1 MLKSY
6 EAIYENGQ
14 LKWLAET
21 PPIQSG
27 RVIVTIL
34 EDNSP
39 PIKPRT
45 SPHSIAEKGKTLGEI
60 VNPIVDEEEWKSS
73 LLQVLSTLPKLDE
86 EFPDCDQNLPPL
98 EDIEM

>member
-1 MLKSY
+1 MLESY

-14 LKWLAET
+14 LKWLKEK
-21 PPIQSG
+21 PPIHSG
-27 RVIVTIL
+27 RVIVTVL

-45 SPHSIAEKGKTLGEI
+45 PPYSIAEKEKALG
-60 VNPIVDEEEWKSS
+60 DEEESESS
-73 LLQVLSTLPKLDE
+73 LLQVLSALPKLDE